1 MPSALL
7 RRGKVPQKIY
17 WEGINLNKISKK
29 IVSAVTMG
37 AFALTLV
44 PAAAFAAP
52 NVANQ
57 NGITIGQDKIGYVNV
72 KFADIKDQLTDVT
85 ITVDNTATPGVD
97 SYDMFAADGTTDL
110 NYKTGSNITTVK
122 DTYNTEVAVEEGGE
136 YKVEVKAGEQVL
148 ATETFDVIGVA
159 SATNSY
165 LVSYDNNTAVTTVS
179 VDENEAAPVELVVRD
194 AANQITEDKI
204 LNNAGAYVY
213 VWATK
218 VGSNELV
225 AANFTNGSATTV
237 DKSNL
242 NDRIWRLNKGDDPVG
257 NGDAIN
263 VAFPA
268 AADYVIHMAVADKA
282 VGAGTTAVAAFNAG
296 GAQYTEFQTLTV
308 KVAAPEVV
316 TNSVTFA
323 DATSSDN
330 YHWYLDLDD
339 NVTPSDTKMYTVK
352 GVAWEGASD
361 YAENTDL
368 TLQCDDNGDGIT
380 LEKTTV
386 STDAKGNF
394 SIKFTLSETAV
405 YSINILNENGKVIGV
420 LIIDQDD
427 VNAATIDIAKDGGT
441 MLAGNDATY
450 SAGVYGNG
458 DVTFG
463 DAVQFEITDVY
474 GQVSEGGLVL
484 KDEYAASEDP
494 ADAVKHA
501 ENLRIVDKPKATET
515 TAASTLE
522 ASDLVLAWDGS
533 AYTLKYVGDNYAKDL
548 VPGEYKVRVA
558 LNNGG
563 DNAVTVSFTLAKF
576 GEIESID
583 FNLTAAP
590 RTADSYDDNAIQAI
604 DDQVALGQY
613 VSVKPEYVDV
623 NGIHVTIPAK
633 NYDAAVTGKA
643 VDTSNTT
650 FGNFNFTTRY
660 NTVANESLIGSEVT
674 VQVFDKNLGYQTKT
688 LTIVSAYLNETLAFD
703 SEQGPVGESNLV
715 NVTVVDENGNL
726 SKVNGTLSAR
736 VESQSN
742 EEATIDVD
750 VNKAVKNGAGKI
762 YVESDAEG
770 TADIVVAVKA
780 DNGEMYA
787 KTLTYTFGDED
798 PYAGT
803 SVVMT
808 IGSDQYLINN
818 ELFDGSVDNLGA
830 PYVDSAWRT
839 MVPARILA
847 ETFGGTVE
855 FDEVDG
861 VQTVSIV
868 NGDTTIEMT
877 VGSADYT
884 INGEAAKAMDTEPV
898 IVDGRTYVPV
908 RFVAEG
914 LGLDVTP
921 LYDAETGTTASVV
934 FQK

>member
-1 MPSALL
+1 M
-7 RRGKVPQKIY
+7 
-17 WEGINLNKISKK
+17 NKISKK
-29 IVSAVTMG
+29 IVALATMA
-37 AFALTLV
+37 AFVLTLV

-72 KFADIKDQLTDVT
+72 KFTDIKDQLRDVT
-85 ITVDNTATPGVD
+85 ITVDNTATQGVD
-97 SYDMFAADGTTDL
+97 FYDMFAANGTTDL
-110 NYKTGSNITTVK
+110 NYDTGSTIATVSN
-122 DTYNTEVAVEEGGE
+122 DYNTEVKVPAGE
-136 YKVEVKAGEQVL
+136 YKVEVKADGQVL
-148 ATETFDVIGVA
+148 ATETFDVIGSA
-159 SATNSY
+159 SASNSY

-194 AANQITEDKI
+194 AANQITKDKI
-204 LNNAGAYVY
+204 LNDDGAYVY

-237 DKSNL
+237 DKSNA

-308 KVAAPEVV
+308 KVAAPAVV

-323 DATSSDN
+323 DADRDDG
-330 YHWYLDLDD
+330 YHWYFYLDD
-339 NVTPSDTKMYTVK
+339 NVTPSDTKEYTIK

-361 YAENTDL
+361 YAENTEL

-386 STDAKGNF
+386 PTDAKGNF
-394 SIKFTLSETAV
+394 SVKFTLSETAV

-742 EEATIDVD
+742 EEATVDVD

>member
-1 MPSALL
+1 MA
-7 RRGKVPQKIY
+7 
-17 WEGINLNKISKK
+17 
-29 IVSAVTMG
+29 
-37 AFALTLV
+37 AFAVTLV
-44 PAAAFAAP
+44 PAAAFADP
-52 NVANQ
+52 DVANE
-57 NGITIGQDKIGYVNV
+57 NGITIGQTEDGFINV
-72 KFADIKDQLTDVT
+72 KFDKLTQELTNVT
-85 ITVDNTATPGVD
+85 INVDNTATPGVD
-97 SYDMFAADGTTDL
+97 SYDMFRKDGTTDL
-110 NYKTGSNITTVK
+110 GINTGATIQAVGV
-122 DTYNTEVAVEEGGE
+122 TYNTQIKVPDGNYNVTVKEGNTVVAQETIT
-136 YKVEVKAGEQVL
+136 VL
-148 ATETFDVIGVA
+148 GDVVA
-159 SATNSY
+159 SNSY
-165 LVSYDNNTAVTTVS
+165 LVSYDDNGSAVTTVS
-179 VDENEAAPVELVVRD
+179 VDENEKAVVEPVLLD
-194 AANQITEDKI
+194 SANQVTDKTI
-204 LNNAGAYVY
+204 LNNTGAFVY
-213 VWATK
+213 AWATK
-218 VGSNELV
+218 VGSDELV
-225 AANFTNGSATTV
+225 AANFSDGETTKV
-237 DKSNL
+237 AAADGNPKVYRLYKGVNTPVSNY
-242 NDRIWRLNKGDDPVG
+242 DSFY
-257 NGDAIN
+257 
-263 VAFPA
+263 VAFPTEG
-268 AADYVIHMAVADKA
+268 DYVIHMGVAEDA
-282 VGAGTTAVAAFNAG
+282 VGAGNTAAAAFGDYAPFG
-296 GAQYTEFQTLTV
+296 KTLAV
-308 KVAAPEVV
+308 NVEAPAVV

-323 DATSSDN
+323 DADRDDG
-330 YHWYLDLDD
+330 YHWYFYLDD
-339 NVTPSDTKMYTVK
+339 NVTPSETKEYSIK
-352 GVAWEGASD
+352 GVAWEAASD
-361 YAENTDL
+361 YAENTEL

-386 STDAKGNF
+386 ATDANGNF
-394 SIKFTLSETAV
+394 SVKFTLRETAV

-494 ADAVKHA
+494 ADADKHA

-613 VSVKPEYVDV
+613 VSVEPEYVDV

-884 INGEAAKAMDTEPV
+884 INGVAAKAMDTEPV

>member
-1 MPSALL
+1 M
-7 RRGKVPQKIY
+7 
-17 WEGINLNKISKK
+17 NKISKK
-29 IVSAVTMG
+29 IVALATMA
-37 AFALTLV
+37 AFVLTLI
-44 PAAAFAAP
+44 PAAAFATP
-52 NVANQ
+52 NVANES
-57 NGITIGQDKIGYVNV
+57 GITIGQDKIGYVNV
-72 KFADIKDQLTDVT
+72 KFADIKASLSDVT

-97 SYDMFAADGTTDL
+97 TYDMYESDGTTDL
-110 NYKTGSNITTVK
+110 TYDTGSTIATVSNA
-122 DTYNTEVAVEEGGE
+122 YNTEVKVPAGE
-136 YKVEVKAGEQVL
+136 YKVEVKADGQVL
-148 ATETFDVIGVA
+148 ATETFDVIGSA
-159 SATNSY
+159 SASNSY

-194 AANQITEDKI
+194 AANQITKDKI
-204 LNNAGAYVY
+204 LNDDGAYVY

-296 GAQYTEFQTLTV
+296 DAQYTEFQTLTV
-308 KVAAPEVV
+308 KVAAPAVV

-323 DATSSDN
+323 DADRDDG
-330 YHWYLDLDD
+330 YHWYFYLDD
-339 NVTPSDTKMYTVK
+339 NVTPSDTKEYTIK

-361 YAENTDL
+361 YAENTEL

-386 STDAKGNF
+386 PTDAKGNF
-394 SIKFTLSETAV
+394 SVKFTLSETAV

-494 ADAVKHA
+494 ADADKHA

-742 EEATIDVD
+742 EEATVDVD

>member
-1 MPSALL
+1 M
-7 RRGKVPQKIY
+7 
-17 WEGINLNKISKK
+17 NKISKK
-29 IVSAVTMG
+29 IVSLVTMA
-37 AFALTLV
+37 AFATTLV
-44 PAAAFAAP
+44 PTAAFAGVSGDADLSKSAIKIEQVASNTLEVTYDVNKADDGISTGMLT
-52 NVANQ
+52 NVDLDVTGVGGTPVTGVEYYGN
-57 NGITIGQDKIGYVNV
+57 NSGKWV
-72 KFADIKDQLTDVT
+72 KDYEIPDGTKSVRDNYTYRIVLPEAGSYEVTSTSDADQLTGSGTYAVT
-85 ITVDNTATPGVD
+85 TTNIRGSQLLAIDDNGNAVTSVAVDQNEKATIEFKVIDTAN
-97 SYDMFAADGTTDL
+97 ATTKLPVND
-110 NYKTGSNITTVK
+110 NGRVVVWATQGSNIVT
-122 DTYNTEVAVEEGGE
+122 NAVFGG
-136 YKVEVKAGEQVL
+136 
-148 ATETFDVIGVA
+148 
-159 SATNSY
+159 
-165 LVSYDNNTAVTTVS
+165 TATVS
-179 VDENEAAPVELVVRD
+179 G
-194 AANQITEDKI
+194 
-204 LNNAGAYVY
+204 NNPYVY
-213 VWATK
+213 VINNGNA
-218 VGSNELV
+218 VNDENS
-225 AANFTNGSATTV
+225 FT
-237 DKSNL
+237 
-242 NDRIWRLNKGDDPVG
+242 
-257 NGDAIN
+257 

-268 AADYVIHMAVADKA
+268 EGDYVIHAAV
-282 VGAGTTAVAAFNAG
+282 VTGTLSSGTTESAVFEKATILG
-296 GAQYTEFQTLTV
+296 TLQTVAV
-308 KVAAPEVV
+308 KVEAPAVV
-316 TNSVTFA
+316 TNSVTF
-323 DATSSDN
+323 DQGTN
-330 YHWYLDLDD
+330 GVWYIND
-339 NVTPSDTKMYTVK
+339 NVTPSDTKEYTVT
-352 GVAWEGASD
+352 GTAYEAVNNP
-361 YAENTDL
+361 AENTTL
-368 TLQCDDNGDGIT
+368 TLSCDDNGDGIT
-380 LEKTTV
+380 LQSTEVKT
-386 STDAKGNF
+386 DEKGNF
-394 SIKFTLSETAV
+394 SFKFTLSETAR
-405 YSINILNENGKVIGV
+405 YDINVINEEGKVIGT
-420 LIIDQDD
+420 LTIDQDD

-494 ADAVKHA
+494 ADADKHA
-501 ENLRIVDKPKATET
+501 ANLRIVDKPKATET

-613 VSVKPEYVDV
+613 VSVEPEYVDV